1 MFQKI
6 NNFLSSKKNSNLIK
20 EITNKYLDHVNK
32 LEVEISKLTKE
43 EIISQ
48 IENLKQNYI
57 VNIFI
62 SFAFISLIIWL
73 KFAYHSSCWV
83 PYQNILFYLY

>member
-48 IENLKQNYI
+48 IENLKQNYLKLI
-57 VNIFI
+57 ENKIF
-62 SFAFISLIIWL
+62 
-73 KFAYHSSCWV
+73 
-83 PYQNILFYLY
+83 